1 MIFPN
6 LRSPSEKAIPA
17 TNLKRLA
24 QLAYHYI
31 FPTRHRDQKTK
42 SQHAPERSQAAQSGS
57 RPAVP

>member
-24 QLAYHYI
+24 KLAYHYI
-31 FPTRHRDQKTK
+31 VSARYPDQKTE
-42 SQHAPERSQAAQSGS
+42 SQHAPEGSQAAQSAS
-57 RPAVP
+57 RPVVP